1 MTSRGVAPIDALDV
15 TWLTSP
21 FNEMLIPYDGR
32 LGVVFKHTSPVP
44 AEASAAAGTVRPEDE
59 RLPARQLLAYGLQHI
74 LTMYGG
80 IIAPPLIV
88 GAAAGLSG
96 AELGLL
102 VTATIFVSGLATL
115 LQTLGVPMF
124 GSRLPLVQG
133 ATFAAVSTMTAIAT
147 RSHGLAA
154 VFGATIAAGLVGLV
168 ASLFFGKVVRFFPPV
183 VTGCVIAVIGLTL
196 LPVAFGWATG
206 GGEGSGE
213 GGSMADV
220 GLAGLTLLIILVL
233 SRVGKGSISRLS
245 ILLGIVVGTAL
256 AAAFGM
262 TDFSAVTDGAVFAL
276 PDPLGFGVPTFNAA
290 AVISMVLVIFV
301 TLTETTADIIAVGE
315 IVDTPVDARRI
326 GDGLRADM
334 LSTTVSPLL
343 GGFACTAFAQNVG
356 LVALTKIK
364 SRFAVAAG
372 GGILVALGLFPVLGR
387 VIAAVPLPV
396 LGGAGLVLFGS
407 VAASGVRTLGK
418 VDFDNNLNLVIVA
431 TALGFGLI
439 PVASP
444 HFWDAFPDWFALIM
458 SSGISAASVVAV
470 VLNLVFNETGWKR
483 RDASV
488 FAASPPRGVVPES
501 AAPEAGA
508 AEEAGKQPERDGV

>member
-1 MTSRGVAPIDALDV
+1 MSRRSGPGARTPRMATLWVASIDAHAV
-15 TWLTSP
+15 TWLTSIV
-21 FNEMLIPYDGR
+21 NEMLIPYDGR
-32 LGVVFKHTSPVP
+32 LGAVVKRTSSSP
-44 AEASAAAGTVRPEDE
+44 AAAPAAAGAVRPEDE

-96 AELGLL
+96 AQLGLL

-183 VTGCVIAVIGLTL
+183 VTGCVITVIGLTL

-206 GGEGSGE
+206 GGEASGK

-220 GLAGLTLLIILVL
+220 GLAGLTLLVILVL
-233 SRVGKGSISRLS
+233 SRTGKGAVSRLS
-245 ILLGIVVGTAL
+245 ILLGIVVGTVL

-262 TDFSAVTDGAVFAL
+262 ADFSDVARGAVFAL
-276 PDPLGFGVPTFNAA
+276 PDPLGFGVPTFHVAG
-290 AVISMVLVIFV
+290 VVSMVLVIFV
-301 TLTETTADIIAVGE
+301 TLTETTADILAVAE
-315 IVDTPVDARRI
+315 IVETPVDGRRI

-334 LSTTVSPLL
+334 LSTTLSPLL

-364 SRFAVAAG
+364 SRYAVATG
-372 GGILVALGLFPVLGR
+372 GGILVVLGLFPVLGR

-407 VAASGVRTLGK
+407 VAASGVRTLST
-418 VDFDNNLNLVIVA
+418 VDFGNNLNLVLVA
-431 TALGFGLI
+431 TTLGIGLI

-470 VLNLVFNETGWKR
+470 LLNLVFHRTGRQR

-488 FAASPPRGVVPES
+488 LAASPPMGVI
-501 AAPEAGA
+501 
-508 AEEAGKQPERDGV
+508 PERDRA